1 MKRNNINKIKSS
13 KSLSSYSVQKA
24 YLKKLTEKYG
34 FNSINKFLSFLDKF
48 LKEKEKEFIEIGIK
62 DSSEYIDLETLKKEI
77 EETTK
82 NEIKEKKKYV
92 NLNVRFQVR
101 LDDETYEYLRKLS
114 KVCNIPA
121 STITRFIVKMWVEKN
136 KDTIESVVNDMV
148 NQKKTW

>member
-1 MKRNNINKIKSS
+1 MKVDNFS
-13 KSLSSYSVQKA
+13 KVKTKKKLSSYLVQKTL
-24 YLKKLTEKYG
+24 LKNLSERYG
-34 FNSINKFLSFLDKF
+34 FNSINKFLLFLDKF
-48 LKEKEKEFIEIGIK
+48 LKEKEQEFIEAFIK
-62 DSSEYIDLETLKKEI
+62 DSKEHIDLETLKKEI
-77 EETTK
+77 EEATK

-136 KDTIESVVNDMV
+136 KDAIENIINEQTSLS
-148 NQKKTW
+148 